1 MIKVIIIQKW
11 WKICMFLVFFGL
23 FSLIA
28 FQTGENEVMVAVQ
41 AAKLISC
48 QEARANF
55 QNTSEFIHQLFVCIS
70 GWHIVNL

>member
-1 MIKVIIIQKW
+1 
-11 WKICMFLVFFGL
+11 MFLVFYGL

-70 GWHIVNL
+70 GWRIVNL